1 MLTADV
7 KKIKKNVLYNITLI
21 FDVLSENVITF
32 VRSQLFL
39 KKILLIK

>member
-7 KKIKKNVLYNITLI
+7 KKIKKNVRYNITLI